1 MIGDQPSD
9 ISFGNRAGLK
19 SLNINDY
26 KNLFQIVTKK
36 IIK

>member
-36 IIK
+36 IIE

>member
-9 ISFGNRAGLK
+9 ISFGNKAGLK
-19 SLNINDY
+19 SLDINNY
-26 KNLFQIVTKK
+26 KNIYQILIKK